1 MAENQFVAQL
11 VTDIFDVEVSC
22 LRTDFC
28 IERYVQQYISQLLAN
43 IFFVIPHQGITKLVS
58 LFYSVGAQTF
68 IRLLAVPWTFDPK
81 LVEDVQKAA
90 EGFHLFFSCMY
101 HSFDFFINNVAK
113 IMLPCLL

>member
-1 MAENQFVAQL
+1 MVFTPFISL
-11 VTDIFDVEVSC
+11 VGVTGSMGPF
-22 LRTDFC
+22 FC
-28 IERYVQQYISQLLAN
+28 EFTLNGDLLPINYPATYT
-43 IFFVIPHQGITKLVS
+43 HEL
-58 LFYSVGAQTF
+58 AH
-68 IRLLAVPWTFDPK
+68 LLAVPWTFDPK

>member
-1 MAENQFVAQL
+1 MRKDSHCDEK
-11 VTDIFDVEVSC
+11 
-22 LRTDFC
+22 
-28 IERYVQQYISQLLAN
+28 
-43 IFFVIPHQGITKLVS
+43 KLS
-58 LFYSVGAQTF
+58 L
-68 IRLLAVPWTFDPK
+68 IHIWTFDPK